1 MWNDIETTRDLL
13 NFKVVADTAAQLI
26 VDSFGQPISVGVSG
40 GWGTG
45 KSSLVKM
52 IGQSLQKID
61 SHNQYVFLE
70 FNAWLYQ
77 GYDDARA
84 ALLQVVSNKL
94 LQESE
99 NRKTGKDKAI
109 EFAKRIDLLQLAK
122 LLVPAAT
129 GAILGGTVAGPIGA
143 VVGAVGGLLKSDG
156 LPASQ
161 DIEDLRVAYTG
172 ISPELKKLFKERA
185 TISFPREIEG
195 LRSTFGE
202 LLKELGVNL
211 VLLIDDLDRCLPET
225 AISTLEAMRL
235 LLFTPN
241 TAFIIAADEQMIRNA
256 VRAHFPDSNLSE
268 EHVTS
273 YFDKLIQIPLR
284 VPRPGITEIKGY
296 MVMLFA
302 DEAQRKGDITQET
315 LLAAEKAI
323 TELVS
328 KAWMGDT
335 TQKNFEDAFGTEKAK
350 MIKKIDIAE
359 QLANIMVSSD
369 QIGGNP
375 RLIKRFLNNLLIR
388 EAIAYAQDLPVV
400 FNQIV
405 KMQLFERCATPAA
418 YDILLK
424 SIDQKSGKIPFLAD
438 AEQKI
443 TNGEKID
450 AVHESWNAQFVQ
462 DWLKLEP
469 KLGAVDLRPL
479 LYLSREKSIL
489 FTSSDEISS
498 IGQSV
503 LRSLL
508 LTKKLTPPL
517 IDEVKKLGETEAERI
532 LNKLFRIIRESQFE
546 IEKVQIAFHISAA
559 YPALGT
565 RLASFLYELPSQKIS
580 PVFLPLLRD
589 ESWAEE
595 LIKHWRDDPSTPV
608 VVKNAI
614 EITKHK
620 K

>member
-26 VDSFGQPISVGVSG
+26 VDSYGQPISVGVSG

-61 SHNQYVFLE
+61 AQNQYVFLE

-84 ALLQVVSNKL
+84 ALLQVVSSKL

-99 NRKTGKDKAI
+99 KRKTGKEKAI
-109 EFAKRIDLLQLAK
+109 EFARRIDWLQLAK
-122 LLVPAAT
+122 LMVPAAT

-156 LPASQ
+156 LPSSQ
-161 DIEDLRVAYTG
+161 DVEELRVAYTG
-172 ISPELKKLFKERA
+172 LSPELKKLLKEKA
-185 TISFPREIEG
+185 TMSFPQEIES
-195 LRSTFGE
+195 LRDTFGE
-202 LLKELGVNL
+202 LLKELGVTL

-256 VRAHFPDSNLSE
+256 VRAHFSDVSLSE

-273 YFDKLIQIPLR
+273 YFDKLIQVPLR
-284 VPRPGITEIKGY
+284 VPRPGIAEVKCY

-302 DEAQRKGDITQET
+302 DEARRKGVITEGT
-315 LLAAEKAI
+315 LSTAEKSIA
-323 TELVS
+323 ELVAR
-328 KAWMGDT
+328 AWMGEVT
-335 TQKNFEDAFGTEKAK
+335 RKKLEDAFGTEAAK
-350 MIKKIDIAE
+350 MSEKIDIAD
-359 QLANIMVSSD
+359 QLATIMVSSD
-369 QIGGNP
+369 QISGNP

-388 EAIAYAQDLPVV
+388 EAIAKAQGLPVA

-418 YDILLK
+418 YDVLIK
-424 SIDQKSGKIPFLAD
+424 NIDQKSGKIPFLAD
-438 AEQKI
+438 VEQKV
-443 TNGEKID
+443 TDGDKIEGI
-450 AVHESWNAQFVQ
+450 HESWNAPFVQ

-469 KLGAVDLRPL
+469 NLGELDLRPL
-479 LYLSREKSIL
+479 LYLSRDKSIL
-489 FTSSDEISS
+489 FTSGDEISPA
-498 IGQSV
+498 GEGV
-503 LRSLL
+503 LKAILL
-508 LTKKLTPPL
+508 SKKLTQPL
-517 IDEVKKLGETEAERI
+517 IDELKKLGETEAERI
-532 LNKLFRIIRESQFE
+532 LNKLFRIIRESQYE
-546 IEKVQIAFHISAA
+546 LEKVQMTFHITAA
-559 YPALGT
+559 YPTLGAKLT
-565 RLASFLYELPSQKIS
+565 SFLFELPPTKIS
-580 PVFLPLLRD
+580 PVFLPFLRD
-589 ESWAEE
+589 ETWANE
-595 LIKHWRDDPSTPV
+595 LIKHWRDDVNTPTA
-608 VVKNAI
+608 VKSAI

>member
-26 VDSFGQPISVGVSG
+26 VDSYGQPISVGVSG

-61 SHNQYVFLE
+61 TQNQYVFLE

-99 NRKTGKDKAI
+99 NRKTGRDKAI

-129 GAILGGTVAGPIGA
+129 GALLGGTIAGPIGA
-143 VVGAVGGLLKSDG
+143 VLGAVGGLLKSDG
-156 LPASQ
+156 LPTSQ
-161 DIEDLRVAYTG
+161 NVEDLRVAYTC
-172 ISPELKKLFKERA
+172 ISPELKKLFKEKA
-185 TISFPREIEG
+185 SISFPREIED
-195 LRSTFGE
+195 LRSTFSG
-202 LLKELGVNL
+202 LLQELGVNL

-256 VRAHFPDSNLSE
+256 VRAHFPEINLSE
-268 EHVTS
+268 DHVTS

-302 DEAQRKGDITQET
+302 DEAQRKGDITKET
-315 LLAAEKAI
+315 LLTAEKAI

-335 TQKNFEDAFGTEKAK
+335 TQKNFEDAFGSEKTK
-350 MIKKIDIAE
+350 MVRKIDIAD
-359 QLANIMVSSD
+359 QLASIMVSSD
-369 QIGGNP
+369 QISGNP

-388 EAIAYAQDLPVV
+388 EAIANAQGLPVA

-405 KMQLFERCATPAA
+405 KMQLFERCASPAA
-418 YDILLK
+418 YDFFLK
-424 SIDQKSGKIPFLAD
+424 SIDQKNGIIPFMAD
-438 AEQKI
+438 IEQKI
-443 TNGEKID
+443 TDGTKID
-450 AVHESWNAQFVQ
+450 AVHESWNAPFVQ

-469 KLGAVDLRPL
+469 KLGELDLRPL
-479 LYLSREKSIL
+479 LYLSRDKSIL
-489 FTSSDEISS
+489 FTSGDEISPT
-498 IGQSV
+498 GEGV
-503 LRSLL
+503 LKAILL
-508 LTKKLTPPL
+508 SKKLTQPL
-517 IDEVKKLGETEAERI
+517 IEELKKLGETEAERI
-532 LNKLFRIIRESQFE
+532 LNKLFRIIRESQYE
-546 IEKVQIAFHISAA
+546 LEKVQMTFHITAA

-565 RLASFLYELPSQKIS
+565 RLASFLFELPPQKIS
-580 PVFLPLLRD
+580 PVLIPFLRD
-589 ESWAEE
+589 ETWANE
-595 LIKHWRDDPSTPV
+595 LIKHWRDDVNTPTSV
-608 VVKNAI
+608 QSAI

>member
-26 VDSFGQPISVGVSG
+26 VDSYGQPISVGVSG

-61 SHNQYVFLE
+61 AKNQYVFLE

-84 ALLQVVSNKL
+84 ALLQVVSSKL

-99 NRKTGKDKAI
+99 KRKTGKEKAI
-109 EFAKRIDLLQLAK
+109 EFARRIDWLQLAK
-122 LLVPAAT
+122 LMVPAAT

-156 LPASQ
+156 LPSSQ
-161 DIEDLRVAYTG
+161 DVEELRVAYTG
-172 ISPELKKLFKERA
+172 LSPELKKLLKEKA
-185 TISFPREIEG
+185 TMSFPQEIES
-195 LRSTFGE
+195 LRDTFGE
-202 LLKELGVNL
+202 LLKELGVTL

-256 VRAHFPDSNLSE
+256 VRAHFSDVSLSE

-273 YFDKLIQIPLR
+273 YFDKLIQVPLR
-284 VPRPGITEIKGY
+284 VPRPGIAEVKCY

-302 DEAQRKGDITQET
+302 DEARRKGVIAEGT
-315 LLAAEKAI
+315 LSTAEKSIA
-323 TELVS
+323 ELVS
-328 KAWMGDT
+328 RAWMGEVT
-335 TQKNFEDAFGTEKAK
+335 RKKLEDAFVTEAAK
-350 MIKKIDIAE
+350 MSEKIDIAD
-359 QLANIMVSSD
+359 QLATIMVSSD
-369 QIGGNP
+369 QISGNP

-388 EAIAYAQDLPVV
+388 EAIAKAQGLPVA

-418 YDILLK
+418 YDVLIK
-424 SIDQKSGKIPFLAD
+424 NIDQKSGKIPFLAD
-438 AEQKI
+438 VEQKV
-443 TNGEKID
+443 TDGDKIEGI
-450 AVHESWNAQFVQ
+450 HESWNAPFVQ

-469 KLGAVDLRPL
+469 KLGELDLRPL
-479 LYLSREKSIL
+479 LYLSRDKSIL
-489 FTSSDEISS
+489 FTSGDEISPA
-498 IGQSV
+498 GEGV
-503 LRSLL
+503 LKAILL
-508 LTKKLTPPL
+508 SKKLTQPL
-517 IDEVKKLGETEAERI
+517 IDELKKLGETEAERI
-532 LNKLFRIIRESQFE
+532 LNKLFRIIRESQYE
-546 IEKVQIAFHISAA
+546 LEKVQMTFHITAA
-559 YPALGT
+559 YPALGAK
-565 RLASFLYELPSQKIS
+565 LSSFLFELPPTKIS
-580 PVFLPLLRD
+580 PVFLPFLRD
-589 ESWAEE
+589 ETWANE
-595 LIKHWRDDPSTPV
+595 LIKHWRDDVNTPTA
-608 VVKNAI
+608 VKSAI

>member
-26 VDSFGQPISVGVSG
+26 VDSNGQPISVGVSG

-61 SHNQYVFLE
+61 AQNQYVFLE

-84 ALLQVVSNKL
+84 ALLQVVSSKL

-99 NRKTGKDKAI
+99 KRKTGKEKAI
-109 EFAKRIDLLQLAK
+109 EFAKRIDWLQLAK
-122 LLVPAAT
+122 LIVPAAT

-156 LPASQ
+156 LPSSQ
-161 DIEDLRVAYTG
+161 DVEELRVAYSG
-172 ISPELKKLFKERA
+172 LSPELKKLLKEKA
-185 TISFPREIEG
+185 TISFPQEIES
-195 LRSTFGE
+195 LRETFGE
-202 LLKELGVNL
+202 LLKELGVTL

-256 VRAHFPDSNLSE
+256 VRAHFSDVSLSE

-273 YFDKLIQIPLR
+273 YFDKLIQVPLR
-284 VPRPGITEIKGY
+284 VPRPGIAEVKCY

-302 DEAQRKGDITQET
+302 DEARRKGIITEGT
-315 LLAAEKAI
+315 LSAAEKSIA
-323 TELVS
+323 ELVS
-328 KAWMGDT
+328 RAWMGEVT
-335 TQKNFEDAFGTEKAK
+335 RKKLEDAFGTEAAK
-350 MIKKIDIAE
+350 MSEKIDIAD
-359 QLANIMVSSD
+359 QLATIMVSSD
-369 QIGGNP
+369 QISGNP

-388 EAIAYAQDLPVV
+388 EAIAKAQGLPVA

-418 YDILLK
+418 YDVLIK
-424 SIDQKSGKIPFLAD
+424 NIDQKSGKIPFLAD
-438 AEQKI
+438 VEQKI
-443 TNGEKID
+443 SDGDKID
-450 AVHESWNAQFVQ
+450 GIHESWHAPFVQ

-469 KLGAVDLRPL
+469 KLGELDLRPL
-479 LYLSREKSIL
+479 LYLSRDKSIL
-489 FTSSDEISS
+489 FTSGDEISPA
-498 IGQSV
+498 GEGV
-503 LRSLL
+503 LKAILL
-508 LTKKLTPPL
+508 SKKLTQPL
-517 IDEVKKLGETEAERI
+517 IEELKKLGETEAERI
-532 LNKLFRIIRESQFE
+532 LNKLFRIIRESQYE
-546 IEKVQIAFHISAA
+546 LEKVQMTFHITAA
-559 YPALGT
+559 YPTLGAK
-565 RLASFLYELPSQKIS
+565 LASFLFELPPQKIN
-580 PVFLPLLRD
+580 PVFLPFLRD
-589 ESWAEE
+589 ETWANE
-595 LIKHWRDDPSTPV
+595 LIKQWRDDVNTPTA
-608 VVKNAI
+608 VKSAI